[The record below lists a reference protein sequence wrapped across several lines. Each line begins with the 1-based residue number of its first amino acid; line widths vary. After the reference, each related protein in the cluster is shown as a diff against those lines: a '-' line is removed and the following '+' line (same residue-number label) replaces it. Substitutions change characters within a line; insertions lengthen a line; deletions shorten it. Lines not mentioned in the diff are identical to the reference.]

1 MRCSDAGFAGEF
13 EQPLQPIK
21 RKIQLSFALVAL
33 ASEVSVREQLG
44 FTVSTFA
51 PLFNIRYFGNLGLK
65 FPDTILS
72 SINNTTHP
80 PASVVVS
87 QKVAFA
93 ALKHRDFQWF
103 FVTTMF
109 AMMADNI
116 EHVISYWM
124 LFQKF
129 QSPVLAG
136 FAVISH
142 WTPFLL
148 LSVYFGGL
156 ADRYDCRKLIQIAQV
171 MYMAVSAAWAI
182 LFFTDTI
189 EVWHACVLL
198 VIHGIAGVF
207 WTPAEILLI
216 HDIVGADDLPSAVRL
231 NATSRQLGILFGP
244 AVGGGMLL
252 WLGAPTGLFINALI
266 YLPLTIWL
274 VVVPYTGH
282 LRDGVALRR
291 SLRWRDAVGVMREI
305 AQHRSIVTMILLGGA
320 ASLFVG
326 NAFQAN
332 MPEFAHDLG
341 TEKAD
346 FAYSALLAANAAG
359 SVFGGFVL
367 DGKAWLPP
375 TVKSAIACA
384 ILWCVT
390 MTAFAFSNSYPLS
403 LVLLFIAGAL
413 NLSFYSIAQTIVQL
427 ESPVA
432 LRGRLIGLF
441 TTSAYGLRAISGVT
455 VGVIGGLI
463 GVHWSLALSSLA
475 LLTVTVALFAFAS
488 LGSRAEELH

>member
-1 MRCSDAGFAGEF
+1 LDSRTPSTAIIAH
-13 EQPLQPIK
+13 
-21 RKIQLSFALVAL
+21 VA
-33 ASEVSVREQLG
+33 
-44 FTVSTFA
+44 
-51 PLFNIRYFGNLGLK
+51 
-65 FPDTILS
+65 
-72 SINNTTHP
+72 P
-80 PASVVVS
+80 P
-87 QKVAFA
+87 KVAFA
-93 ALKHRDFQWF
+93 ALKHKDYRWF
-103 FVTTMF
+103 LITTML

-116 EHVISYWM
+116 EHVISYWV

-171 MYMAVSAAWAI
+171 MYMGVTAAWAV
-182 LFFTDTI
+182 LFLTDSI
-189 EVWHACVLL
+189 QIWHACVLL

-207 WTPAEILLI
+207 WTPAEILMI
-216 HDIVGADDLPSAVRL
+216 HDIVGGDDLPSAVRL
-231 NATSRQLGILFGP
+231 NATARQLGILFGP
-244 AVGGGMLL
+244 ALGGAMML
-252 WLGAPTGLFINALI
+252 WFGAPAGLLINAAI

-274 VVVPYTGH
+274 MLVPYTGH
-282 LRDGVALRR
+282 LREGAPARR
-291 SLRWRDAVGVMREI
+291 GLRWRDAARVLGEV
-305 AQHRSIVTMILLGGA
+305 AQHRAIVTMIVLGGA

-326 NAFQAN
+326 NAFQAS

-341 TEKAD
+341 TDKAD

-367 DGKAWLPP
+367 DGKQWVPP
-375 TVKSAIACA
+375 TVKAAINCA
-384 ILWCVT
+384 ILWCLA

-403 LVLLFIAGAL
+403 LTLLFIAGAL
-413 NLSFYSIAQTIVQL
+413 NLAFYSIAQTIVQL
-427 ESPVA
+427 EAPMH

-441 TTSAYGLRAISGVT
+441 SMSAFGLRAFSGLT

-463 GVHWSLALSSLA
+463 GIHWSLALSSMVLLAVTLA
-475 LLTVTVALFAFAS
+475 LFGFAQQRQTVVQP
-488 LGSRAEELH
+488 G

>member
-1 MRCSDAGFAGEF
+1 LDSRSDS
-13 EQPLQPIK
+13 QH
-21 RKIQLSFALVAL
+21 
-33 ASEVSVREQLG
+33 
-44 FTVSTFA
+44 T
-51 PLFNIRYFGNLGLK
+51 
-65 FPDTILS
+65 LS
-72 SINNTTHP
+72 S
-80 PASVVVS
+80 AGSEKRVS
-87 QKVAFA
+87 FA
-93 ALKHRDFQWF
+93 ALKHRDFRPF
-103 FVTTMF
+103 FVTTML

-116 EHVISYWM
+116 EHVISYWV

-171 MYMAVSAAWAI
+171 MFMAVTAAWAM

-189 EVWHACVLL
+189 QIWHACVLL

-207 WTPAEILLI
+207 WAPAEILLI
-216 HDIVGADDLPSAVRL
+216 HDIVGAEDLPSAVRL

-244 AVGGGMLL
+244 AVGGGLMF
-252 WLGAPTGLFINALI
+252 WFGAPAGLLLNALI
-266 YLPLTIWL
+266 YMPLTVWL
-274 VVVPYTGH
+274 MLVPYSGH
-282 LRDGVALRR
+282 LREGASARR
-291 SLRWRDAVGVMREI
+291 GLRWRDAFGVLREV
-305 AQHRSIVTMILLGGA
+305 AQHRAIVTMILLGGA

-341 TEKAD
+341 TGKTD
-346 FAYSALLAANAAG
+346 LAYNALLTANAAG

-367 DGKAWLPP
+367 DGKQWVPP
-375 TVKSAIACA
+375 TVKAAIACA
-384 ILWCVT
+384 ILWCVL
-390 MTAFAFSNSYPLS
+390 MAGFAFSNSYPLS
-403 LVLLFIAGAL
+403 LTLLFFAGAL
-413 NLSFYSIAQTIVQL
+413 NLAFYSIAQTIVQL
-427 ESPVA
+427 EAPRE

-441 TTSAYGLRAISGVT
+441 SMSAFGLRAFSGVT

-463 GVHWSLALSSLA
+463 GVHWSLALSSLVLLAVTLA
-475 LLTVTVALFAFAS
+475 LLGFS
-488 LGSRAEELH
+488 QQRAAVGEVG